1 MTNCADT
8 TKHEVPQV
16 LVLHLLDKGSILVAP
31 RSNTGDN
38 WADDPAAARVAAFVI
53 VPHAA
58 AELCATTERRAALQL
73 GSRRKLALSRR
84 SILRTLFCQR
94 NKNRRSSTNTYQQEH
109 ACNTL
114 SSSSSSEHPYSC
126 ALSLAHSC
134 RNHLVWYPHCS
145 LRIAFRQSG
154 HRRRRRGFNGVGHRR
169 GHASEHIASGLW
181 KLSCVGRAQGRAP

>member
-58 AELCATTERRAALQL
+58 AELCATRPNAAPRCN
-73 GSRRKLALSRR
+73 SARRKLALSSW
-84 SILRTLFCQR
+84 SILRFVLPTEQ
-94 NKNRRSSTNTYQQEH
+94 K
-109 ACNTL
+109 
-114 SSSSSSEHPYSC
+114 
-126 ALSLAHSC
+126 
-134 RNHLVWYPHCS
+134 
-145 LRIAFRQSG
+145 
-154 HRRRRRGFNGVGHRR
+154 
-169 GHASEHIASGLW
+169 
-181 KLSCVGRAQGRAP
+181 

>member
-58 AELCATTERRAALQL
+58 AVVRHNRTPRARAALQL
-73 GSRRKLALSRR
+73 GSSQ
-84 SILRTLFCQR
+84 T
-94 NKNRRSSTNTYQQEH
+94 
-109 ACNTL
+109 
-114 SSSSSSEHPYSC
+114 
-126 ALSLAHSC
+126 
-134 RNHLVWYPHCS
+134 
-145 LRIAFRQSG
+145 
-154 HRRRRRGFNGVGHRR
+154 
-169 GHASEHIASGLW
+169 
-181 KLSCVGRAQGRAP
+181 RAVEMVDFAYFVLPTEQK

>member
-31 RSNTGDN
+31 RNNTGDN

-58 AELCATTERRAALQL
+58 AVVRHNRTPRRGPRCNSA
-73 GSRRKLALSRR
+73 RRKLALSRW
-84 SILRTLFCQR
+84 SILRPLFCQR
-94 NKNRRSSTNTYQQEH
+94 NKNRRSSIHTNTYQQEH

-134 RNHLVWYPHCS
+134 RNVVSSLLIAHCLS
-145 LRIAFRQSG
+145 AERPSQAPP
-154 HRRRRRGFNGVGHRR
+154 GVQWSWPSPWAR
-169 GHASEHIASGLW
+169 E
-181 KLSCVGRAQGRAP
+181 

>member
-31 RSNTGDN
+31 RNNTGDN

-73 GSRRKLALSRR
+73 GS
-84 SILRTLFCQR
+84 
-94 NKNRRSSTNTYQQEH
+94 
-109 ACNTL
+109 
-114 SSSSSSEHPYSC
+114 SET
-126 ALSLAHSC
+126 
-134 RNHLVWYPHCS
+134 
-145 LRIAFRQSG
+145 
-154 HRRRRRGFNGVGHRR
+154 
-169 GHASEHIASGLW
+169 
-181 KLSCVGRAQGRAP
+181 RAVEVQVVDFATFVLPTEQK